1 MKRPAAKDSLAK
13 AKAKAKVKSTAK
25 SKAKGKT
32 KDEEKH
38 VKLRVL
44 YMSGAELLE
53 LRAPK
58 RWTVSDLEKKVKEQ
72 MAHLKCDGSLKK
84 LVSPQGELKSGK
96 SLAKLGLLDGTELH
110 AVLRQ
115 PDESSGDS
123 WMDDFDDYSDT
134 DDDLY
139 LMDHIRPARC
149 EADRCIH
156 DGCPNKGCDYYGGEC
171 RHCFDEH

>member
-58 RWTVSDLEKKVKEQ
+58 RWTV
-72 MAHLKCDGSLKK
+72 
-84 LVSPQGELKSGK
+84 
-96 SLAKLGLLDGTELH
+96 
-110 AVLRQ
+110 
-115 PDESSGDS
+115 
-123 WMDDFDDYSDT
+123 
-134 DDDLY
+134 
-139 LMDHIRPARC
+139 
-149 EADRCIH
+149 
-156 DGCPNKGCDYYGGEC
+156 
-171 RHCFDEH
+171 